1 MKKTIQLDQLVAG
14 DNLARKLIHL
24 YDKWRTQRKTWEEE
38 QKEIRNYVFATDTK
52 TTSNSSLP
60 WRNTTTLPKLCQIRD
75 NLHAAYMDA
84 IFPNDE
90 WFVWEGDAEDS
101 VTKEK
106 REIIE
111 QYIKNKCKQSGF
123 RETISQLL
131 YDYIDYGNAFAEVIW
146 THEQHYD
153 PILDDWI
160 TTYVGPKLER
170 ISPWDHYF
178 NPTATH
184 YTKTPKFTRYLKNIG
199 DLRKEMR
206 SRPDL
211 QFTEEGFSKILNLRK
226 SVSTFDYEDWNKAEG
241 YFADG
246 FGSLNEYY
254 GSGLVEII
262 EFEGDLYDE
271 ANDTLME
278 NRIITIADGRY
289 ILRNIPNPNWFGRD
303 NKVHVGWRER
313 PDNLYAMSPL
323 ANLVGLQ
330 YRLDHLENCK
340 ADALDQTILPP
351 RKIIGDVEPFDWAPG
366 VDIHIPDTDGDVQIM
381 APNPAAF
388 QVNNEIAFLMEMM
401 EEMAGAPRQA
411 MGIRTPGEKTAFEV
425 QTLENNAG
433 RNFFSKTNKF
443 EIQFIEPALNLMLE
457 SAKRNLMFSDTIKI
471 IDSDFGA
478 ATFVQITR
486 DDIVAVGKLRPM
498 GSRHFSAR
506 AQLMQNLTGIFNSP
520 IGQMIQPDV
529 SRKQL
534 TKLIEETMGLTKY
547 QLFKDNVAISEQME
561 TQRLVQQASI
571 SLQDEGTMPMEE
583 ELI

>member
-14 DNLARKLIHL
+14 DGLATKLIAL
-24 YDKWRTQRKTWEEE
+24 YDKWRTQRAPWEEE
-38 QKEIRNYVFATDTK
+38 LKEIRNYVFATDTK

-60 WRNTTTLPKLCQIRD
+60 WRNTTTIPKLCQIRD

-84 IFPNDE
+84 IFSNEE
-90 WFVWEGDAEDS
+90 WFIWEGDAQDA

-106 REIIE
+106 RRIIE
-111 QYIKNKCKQSGF
+111 QYIKNKAKQSGF
-123 RETISQLL
+123 REVVSKAL
-131 YDYIDYGNAFAEVIW
+131 YDYIDSGNAFGEVFW

-153 PILDDWI
+153 PMLDEMI
-160 TTYVGPKLER
+160 TTYIGPKIER

-199 DLRKEMR
+199 DLRKEMKA
-206 SRPDL
+206 RPDL
-211 QFTEEGFSKILNLRK
+211 QFTEEGFAKVLELRR
-226 SVSTFDYEDWNKAEG
+226 STSAFDIEDWNRAEG

-246 FGSLNEYY
+246 FGSLTEYY
-254 GSGLVEII
+254 GSGLIEIV
-262 EFEGDLYDE
+262 EFEGDIYDE
-271 ANDTLME
+271 KTDELSE

-303 NKVHVGWRER
+303 NKVHVGWRDR
-313 PDNLYAMSPL
+313 PDNLYSMSPL
-323 ANLVGLQ
+323 ANLVGMQ

-340 ADALDQTILPP
+340 ADALDQTIYPP
-351 RKIIGDVEPFDWAPG
+351 KKIIGDVEPFDWAPG
-366 VDIHIPDTDGDVQIM
+366 VDIHIPDTDGDVQVM

-433 RNFFSKTNKF
+433 RNFISKVNKF
-443 EIQFIEPALNLMLE
+443 EIQFIEPILNLMLE
-457 SAKRNLMFSDTIKI
+457 SAKRNLVMSDTIKVL
-471 IDSDFGA
+471 DDDFGA

-486 DDIVAVGKLRPM
+486 EDITAIGKLRPM
-498 GSRHFSAR
+498 GSRHFAAR
-506 AQLMQNLTGIFNSP
+506 AQLMQNLTGVFNSP
-520 IGQMIQPDV
+520 IGQIIQPDV

-547 QLFKDNVAISEQME
+547 QLFKANVAVSEQME
-561 TQRLVQQASI
+561 TQRLVQQGSI
-571 SLQDEGTMPMEE
+571 DLQDEGSVPLEE
-583 ELI
+583 ELM

>member
-14 DNLARKLIHL
+14 DGLAGKLIYM
-24 YDKWRTQRKTWEEE
+24 YDKWRVQRASWEEE
-38 QKEIRNYVFATDTK
+38 LKEIRNYVFATDTK

-84 IFPNDE
+84 IFPNEE
-90 WFVWEGDAEDS
+90 WFVWEGDAQDS

-106 REIIE
+106 RKIIE
-111 QYIKNKCKQSGF
+111 QYIKNKAKQSGF
-123 RETISQLL
+123 RESVSKAL
-131 YDYIDYGNAFAEVIW
+131 YDYIDYGNAFGEVIW
-146 THEQHYD
+146 VHEQHYD
-153 PILDDWI
+153 SMLDEMV
-160 TTYVGPKLER
+160 TTYVGPKVER

-184 YTKTPKFTRYLKNIG
+184 YSKTPKFTRYLKNMG
-199 DLRKEMR
+199 DLRKEMKT
-206 SRPDL
+206 RPDL
-211 QFTEEGFSKILNLRK
+211 QFSEEGFSKLINLRRT
-226 SVSTFDYEDWNKAEG
+226 VSTFEREDWNKAEG

-262 EFEGDLYDE
+262 EFEGDIYDE
-271 ANDTLME
+271 KTDELME

-289 ILRNIPNPNWFGRD
+289 ILRNIPNPNWFGSD
-303 NKVHVGWRER
+303 NKVHVGWRDR
-313 PDNLYAMSPL
+313 PDNLYSMSPL

-340 ADALDQTILPP
+340 ADALDQTIYPP
-351 RKIIGDVEPFDWAPG
+351 KKIIGDVEPFDWAPG
-366 VDIHIPDTDGDVQIM
+366 VDIHIPDTDGDVVPM

-388 QVNNEIAFLMEMM
+388 QVNNEIAFIMEMM

-443 EIQFIEPALNLMLE
+443 EIQFIEPILNLMLE
-457 SAKRNLMFSDTIKI
+457 SAKRNLVMSDTIKI
-471 IDSDFGA
+471 LDDDFGA

-486 DDIVAVGKLRPM
+486 EDITAIGKLRPM
-498 GSRHFSAR
+498 GSRHFAAR

-520 IGQMIQPDV
+520 IGQIIQPDV

-547 QLFKDNVAISEQME
+547 QLFKSNVAVSEQME
-561 TQRLVQQASI
+561 TQRLVQQGSI
-571 SLQDEGTMPMEE
+571 DLQDEGSVPLEE
-583 ELI
+583 ELM